1 MSQSPDEVVKKPKP
15 RRTGCWIALGL
26 GLGIVCGIL
35 FGEYCS
41 FLQVVGRAY
50 VGFLQMTVLP
60 YLAVSLV
67 AKLGRLNATRA
78 KQMGVKSLITLLGL
92 WGIGIL
98 IVTFASTI
106 LPPVEGASFFH
117 SSEIQNE
124 TSTPDFFST
133 FIPTNIFR
141 SLSQEF
147 VPAVVVF
154 CLFCGVALISVPQ
167 KEPLLDFLD
176 LCSQVISQI
185 NLFLV
190 RLAPIGLFALTAS
203 AAGTLRLEELSRLQ
217 AYLLLYGL
225 VCLLSVF
232 GVLPILVCSLTRIRY
247 WDLLR
252 AAQEPLYTAIATGKL
267 FVTLPQIVEKCEW
280 LIRQENP
287 ENTLNEE
294 ATANVLV
301 PLAYPFPHLGKVLS
315 FVFVSFSAWYVGQD
329 LTPKQNLV
337 MASVGTV
344 SSFASPLV
352 TIPYLLDQ
360 YHLPQ
365 DLIGLFVTPGFVTMR
380 LGDIVG
386 VMHLMA
392 FTLIIQQAMLGKL
405 RIRWRFLA
413 GSLLGLFFCSLLG
426 GLAAHSYLASTV
438 LKYDLDQK
446 FLSLE
451 VPDPHDDVQVFQ
463 SREPQPGSSDT
474 MESTLDRIQK
484 TKVIRVGYHPQHL
497 PYSYLNQHGHLV
509 GMDVELIHRLA
520 SRLDLR
526 LEFIP
531 FEDETAVDQLKSGE
545 IDIAIGG
552 LIVKPERRLQ
562 ASFTESYETA
572 TLALVVKDYR
582 RNEAKQWTVFENLP
596 DFQLAVV
603 SEDLA
608 IAAKRE
614 HPAAKITVIDS
625 IERFF
630 EDDSQSYDGLVI
642 AAEAGAA
649 WTILYPEYSTIVPTP
664 IIKRPVGMATR
675 QNDLIWLEFLNG
687 WLEFE
692 RVDGSLARL
701 RQYWLEGEGTQVQEP
716 RWCVLRDV
724 LHWLPD

>member
-1 MSQSPDEVVKKPKP
+1 MSQSPDEVSGKPKSN
-15 RRTGCWIALGL
+15 RTGGWIALGL

-35 FGEYCS
+35 FGEYCR
-41 FLQVVGRAY
+41 FLQIVGRAY

-67 AKLGRLNATRA
+67 AKLGRLNAARA
-78 KQMGVKSLITLLGL
+78 KQMGVKSLIALLGF

-98 IVTFASTI
+98 IVTLASAI
-106 LPPVEGASFFH
+106 LPPIEGASFFH
-117 SSEIQNE
+117 SAEIQSE
-124 TSTPDFFST
+124 TATPDFFST

-141 SLSQEF
+141 SLSQEL

-203 AAGTLRLEELSRLQ
+203 AAGTLRLEEVARLQ
-217 AYLLLYGL
+217 AYLLLYGF

-232 GVLPILVCSLTRIRY
+232 GVLPLLVCSLTRIRY

-267 FVTLPQIVEKCEW
+267 FVTLPQIVEKCEG

-287 ENTLNEE
+287 ENSSNEE

-315 FVFVSFSAWYVGQD
+315 FVFISFSAWYVGQD
-329 LTPKQNLV
+329 LTPTQTLV
-337 MASVGTV
+337 MASTGTV

-360 YHLPQ
+360 YRLPQ
-365 DLIGLFVTPGFVTMR
+365 DLIGLFITPGFVTMR

-392 FTLIIQQAMLGKL
+392 FTLIIQQAMLGQL

-426 GLAAHSYLASTV
+426 GLAARWYLASTV

-451 VPDPHDDVQVFQ
+451 VPNPRDDVQVFQ
-463 SREPQPGSSDT
+463 TRKPREVPVET

-484 TKVIRVGYHPQHL
+484 TKVLRVGYHPQHL
-497 PYSYLNQHGHLV
+497 PYSYLNQQGHLV

-520 SRLDLR
+520 HRLDLR
-526 LEFIP
+526 VEFIP
-531 FEDETAVDQLKSGE
+531 FENDTILDQLESRE
-545 IDIAIGG
+545 IDLAIGG
-552 LIVKPERRLQ
+552 LIVKPERLLQ
-562 ASFTESYETA
+562 ANFTKSYETA

-582 RNEAKQWTVFENLP
+582 RNEAKQWTDFERLP

-614 HPAAKITVIDS
+614 YPDAKITVIDS

-630 EDDSQSYDGLVI
+630 QDDSRTFDGLVI

-649 WTILYPEYSTIVPTP
+649 WTILHPDYSTIVPTP
-664 IIKRPVGMATR
+664 ILRRPVGMATR
-675 QNDLIWLEFLNG
+675 RNDLAWVEFLNG

-692 RVDGSLARL
+692 RVDGSLPRL
-701 RQYWLEGEGTQVQEP
+701 RQYWLEGGGTQVQKP